1 MKKYLIT
8 LAVIMLVGVMP
19 NSVYA
24 GSLTAV
30 PGEVQKETQQNVDED
45 ETESDREEEFEDE
58 LESVEFEITDGIT
71 RSKKTESTFDDSR
84 TISGVAEKGTLIVI
98 SVSTRNAEG
107 DLEENACY
115 DMEVGASGLFS
126 QAIELE
132 IGENVV
138 EITASKDERE
148 TVSKKAVIKRKKRE
162 IKKELENTICI
173 PGDTKESVFL
183 IK

>member
-30 PGEVQKETQQNVDED
+30 PEEVQKETQQNVDED
-45 ETESDREEEFEDE
+45 ETESDREDE

>member
-8 LAVIMLVGVMP
+8 LAVIMLVSVMP

-24 GSLTAV
+24 GSLAV
-30 PGEVQKETQQNVDED
+30 IPEEIPKEIQQNVDENEAD
-45 ETESDREEEFEDE
+45 SDGEEE

-71 RSKKTESTFDDSR
+71 LSKKTESTFDDSR
-84 TISGVAEKGTLIVI
+84 TISGVAEKGALIVI
-98 SVSTRNAEG
+98 RVSTKNAEG

-138 EITASKDERE
+138 EITASKENHE
-148 TVSKKAVIKRKKRE
+148 TISKQTVIKRKKRE

-173 PGDTKESVFL
+173 PGNTKESVFL